1 LLRLPEQVA
10 DQKQYRGAKRKPF
23 HRPQFFIG

>member
-1 LLRLPEQVA
+1 LLPLGGQIA

-23 HRPQFFIG
+23 HRPPFFIG